1 MSNKA
6 GLLIQLG
13 KFDESLN
20 LSNNVL
26 QKEPERIST
35 LINKA
40 LAQKNLKQYDEA
52 YVTFSQIISIE
63 PDNEK
68 VKNARAELLSNSPTT
83 PTTGSKYD
91 VHLQLIIRDKDGNLV
106 AVTESKNARYLPG
119 TVTEKYWDRLT
130 QEG

>member
-1 MSNKA
+1 ME
-6 GLLIQLG
+6 I
-13 KFDESLN
+13 
-20 LSNNVL
+20 
-26 QKEPERIST
+26 
-35 LINKA
+35 
-40 LAQKNLKQYDEA
+40 LK
-52 YVTFSQIISIE
+52 IE

-68 VKNARAELLSNSPTT
+68 VKNARAELLSNSPTE

-130 QEG
+130 QEGYITISDGKEMFTTNEKLNWYDDHVSFVALERKMSDHTITHFSLYLL